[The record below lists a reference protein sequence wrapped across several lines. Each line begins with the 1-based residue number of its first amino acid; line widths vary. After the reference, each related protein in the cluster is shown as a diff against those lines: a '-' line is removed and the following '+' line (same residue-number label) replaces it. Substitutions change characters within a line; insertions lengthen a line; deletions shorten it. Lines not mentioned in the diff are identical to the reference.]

1 MDMASDRT
9 QLLDEDFQENEDI
22 PLPVEEN
29 SKLTEKIRKMFQEG
43 KDFSVVILD
52 IFGRQAIV
60 GIDEDE
66 DK

>member
-1 MDMASDRT
+1 MASDRT

>member
-22 PLPVEEN
+22 ALPVEEN

-43 KDFSVVILD
+43 KDFGVVILD

>member
-22 PLPVEEN
+22 ALPVEEN